1 MAKPAPKT
9 ALSKAPGRVH
19 PVAPPPAEQAA
30 QPADAP
36 HMAPAPELVPQA
48 PVAAVEPPAP
58 TLAMFSVRM
67 DPVLRRRVKRY
78 AAEQDTSLQDV
89 AAAALHEYLERHG
102 G

>member
-19 PVAPPPAEQAA
+19 PVAPSPAEQAA

-36 HMAPAPELVPQA
+36 DMVRAPESAPQA
-48 PVAAVEPPAP
+48 PAATAEPPAP
-58 TLAMFSVRM
+58 SLAMFSVRM

-78 AAEQDTSLQDV
+78 AAERDTSLQDV
-89 AAAALHEYLERHG
+89 AAAALHEYLERHSG
-102 G
+102 